1 MGIRHV
7 LLFAAGCVFAALL
20 MPLRPEGA
28 ADRAEQ
34 GVLLWL
40 AFYPF
45 AVSTSV
51 PIRAYWFVL
60 IAGLPVAL
68 LAGAAGETRARLDIV
83 TLVVFTVAL
92 AGTVISPVL
101 KRRRQRQA

>member
-1 MGIRHV
+1 M

-34 GVLLWL
+34 GLLLWL

-51 PIRAYWFVL
+51 SIRAYWFVL
-60 IAGLPVAL
+60 IVGLPVAL
-68 LAGAAGETRARLDIV
+68 LADAVGDTRARLDIV
-83 TLVVFTVAL
+83 TLLVFIAAL
-92 AGTVISPVL
+92 AGTLISPVL
-101 KRRRQRQA
+101 RRHRRRA